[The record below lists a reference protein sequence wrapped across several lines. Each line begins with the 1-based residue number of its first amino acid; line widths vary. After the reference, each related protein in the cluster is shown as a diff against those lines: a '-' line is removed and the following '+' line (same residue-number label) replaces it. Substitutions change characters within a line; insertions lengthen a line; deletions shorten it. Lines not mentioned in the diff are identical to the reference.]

1 MSIVDRKLR
10 HLQDRVAYLRSRQD
24 VTLDAFLADQT
35 VQLAVERAF
44 QEAVEAGLDIG
55 RRLLLDA
62 GVALP
67 DRNRE
72 MFRMLAAL
80 GVVAP
85 EAVPRLADMASFRN
99 LLVHAYDR
107 VDPRRVH
114 EALVHRL
121 SDLEGFGAAVV
132 GYLSGKD
139 PGA

>member
-85 EAVPRLADMASFRN
+85 EAVPRLADMASFRG
-99 LLVHAYDR
+99 V
-107 VDPRRVH
+107 
-114 EALVHRL
+114 
-121 SDLEGFGAAVV
+121 FQI
-132 GYLSGKD
+132 SGTI
-139 PGA
+139 G